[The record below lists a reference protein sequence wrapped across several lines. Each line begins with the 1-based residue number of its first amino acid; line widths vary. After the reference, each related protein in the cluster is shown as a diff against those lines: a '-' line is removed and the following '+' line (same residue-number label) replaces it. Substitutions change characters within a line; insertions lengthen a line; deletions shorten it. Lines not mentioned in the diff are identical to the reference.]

1 MDAKLFPPNIS
12 FNEATEPPQILPHNI
27 EAEQELLGALL
38 IDNKVYYSFEDL
50 ISSNDFFDPLHE
62 RIFLKITQGI
72 QAGRLVSPV
81 TLKDAFE
88 SNERVGELTVSQ
100 YLGRLAAHVTST
112 INAPNYAK
120 TIKDLSFKRQAIL
133 VGQTL
138 VEEGCDPD
146 IPSADA
152 IERAQSALDK
162 LSDHGGQNQN
172 TQSSLAEAALNV
184 IQELKDPSQHN
195 VISTSLSDLDK
206 VLNGGWPRGE
216 LSIVAARPSVGKS
229 AFITSSMLRTAKQG
243 YEVLCFSMEMQK
255 EALAAR
261 CLSDITYTKD
271 NPIPYADILGKRVE
285 SWRWDR
291 LENAQKDFVDYE
303 LEIEDARGLTVTN
316 ILARIRRYINK
327 LDREGR
333 QLDLVVVD
341 HLGKIKAK
349 DYVGQRHL
357 ELGAITE
364 QLAVIAGNFNVAV
377 VVLCQLN
384 RAVEGRDNKR
394 PTLAD
399 LRESGRIE
407 EDSNTVIGLHRPGYY
422 LEREKYEDFDQ
433 EIERQEKLK
442 NIKND
447 FEAIILKQRN
457 GVCRPVDLWCN
468 MATNSLGN
476 KGRA

>member
-1 MDAKLFPPNIS
+1 M
-12 FNEATEPPQILPHNI
+12 
-27 EAEQELLGALL
+27 
-38 IDNKVYYSFEDL
+38 
-50 ISSNDFFDPLHE
+50 
-62 RIFLKITQGI
+62 
-72 QAGRLVSPV
+72 
-81 TLKDAFE
+81 
-88 SNERVGELTVSQ
+88 
-100 YLGRLAAHVTST
+100 
-112 INAPNYAK
+112 
-120 TIKDLSFKRQAIL
+120 
-133 VGQTL
+133 
-138 VEEGCDPD
+138 
-146 IPSADA
+146 
-152 IERAQSALDK
+152 
-162 LSDHGGQNQN
+162 
-172 TQSSLAEAALNV
+172 
-184 IQELKDPSQHN
+184 
-195 VISTSLSDLDK
+195 
-206 VLNGGWPRGE
+206 
-216 LSIVAARPSVGKS
+216 
-229 AFITSSMLRTAKQG
+229 
-243 YEVLCFSMEMQK
+243 
-255 EALAAR
+255 
-261 CLSDITYTKD
+261 
-271 NPIPYADILGKRVE
+271 
-285 SWRWDR
+285 
-291 LENAQKDFVDYE
+291 
-303 LEIEDARGLTVTN
+303 TVTN